1 MKTVKYIYTKS
12 IVLLGMACILLVSC
26 ERDLPDEIVFSEF
39 PSTPEIFIDGPVGLG
54 SDFYFPYLGSKA
66 TAWSVDNDESYL
78 GSSSMRFD
86 VPNANDPEGNY
97 AGAIFRIDGGGRNLS
112 QYDALTFW
120 AKATQGVTIAQF
132 GFGEDFLE
140 NKYVTTLRDVPLS
153 TAWQKI
159 IIPIPDP
166 SKLTQER
173 GMFRYAAGTGG
184 TNGAAFTFWV
194 DELKFEKLGTVA
206 QPRPK
211 MYDGNDV
218 TQTAFIGAI
227 INIIGLTQTFN
238 LANGQDQTVTASP
251 AYFNFSSSDLAVA
264 SVNENGEV
272 MVNGEGTA
280 EITAS
285 LGSESAQGSLTIQS
299 LGNFNTAPVPT
310 EDPANVISIF
320 SDAYNNVPV
329 DFFNGYWEPFQTTE
343 SADFDVNGD
352 NILNYVNFNFV
363 GNQFANPTVDASS
376 KSTLHFDV
384 YVPDGTVSPQLLI
397 TLRDFG
403 ADGAD
408 GGGDDTDQ
416 AETFSGASLTPGQ
429 WNSLDMSISG
439 MANRNRLGLIIYE
452 NLGSGLTSFYLDNIY
467 FY

>member
-194 DELKFEKLGTVA
+194 DELKFEKLGGVF
-206 QPRPK
+206 RK
-211 MYDGNDV
+211 
-218 TQTAFIGAI
+218 
-227 INIIGLTQTFN
+227 
-238 LANGQDQTVTASP
+238 
-251 AYFNFSSSDLAVA
+251 SSEL
-264 SVNENGEV
+264 
-272 MVNGEGTA
+272 
-280 EITAS
+280 
-285 LGSESAQGSLTIQS
+285 Q
-299 LGNFNTAPVPT
+299 
-310 EDPANVISIF
+310 
-320 SDAYNNVPV
+320 
-329 DFFNGYWEPFQTTE
+329 
-343 SADFDVNGD
+343 
-352 NILNYVNFNFV
+352 
-363 GNQFANPTVDASS
+363 
-376 KSTLHFDV
+376 
-384 YVPDGTVSPQLLI
+384 
-397 TLRDFG
+397 
-403 ADGAD
+403 
-408 GGGDDTDQ
+408 
-416 AETFSGASLTPGQ
+416 
-429 WNSLDMSISG
+429 
-439 MANRNRLGLIIYE
+439 
-452 NLGSGLTSFYLDNIY
+452 
-467 FY
+467 

>member
-12 IVLLGMACILLVSC
+12 IFLLGLAFILPLSC
-26 ERDLPDEIVFSEF
+26 ERDLPDEIVISEF
-39 PSTPEIFIDGPVGLG
+39 PSTPEIFTDSPVGLG
-54 SDFYFPYLGSKA
+54 SDFYFPYFGSKA
-66 TAWSVDNDESYL
+66 TAWSVDDDESYQ
-78 GSSSMRFD
+78 GSASMRFD

-97 AGAIFRIDGGGRNLS
+97 AGAIFRIDGGGRNLTE
-112 QYDALTFW
+112 YDALTFW
-120 AKATQGVTIAQF
+120 AKATQGVTIAEF
-132 GFGEDFLE
+132 GFGEDFMG
-140 NKYVTTLRDVPLS
+140 NTHMTTLQNVTLS

-159 IIPIPDP
+159 IIPIPDA
-166 SKLTQER
+166 SKLINER
-173 GMFRYAAGTGG
+173 GMFRYAAGTGD
-184 TNGAAFTFWV
+184 TAGAAYTFWV

-218 TQTAFIGAI
+218 TQTAFIGSI
-227 INIIGLTQTFN
+227 VNIIGLTQTYN
-238 LANGQDQTVTASP
+238 LANGQDQTVLAAP
-251 AYFNFSSSDLAVA
+251 AYFEFSSSNPAVA
-264 SVNENGEV
+264 DVNENGEV
-272 MVNGEGTA
+272 TVNGEGDA

-285 LGSESAQGSLTIQS
+285 LGGESAQGSLTIQS
-299 LGNFNTAPVPT
+299 LGQFDTAPVPT
-310 EDPANVISIF
+310 ENAANVISIF
-320 SDAYNNVPV
+320 SDAYTNVPV

-352 NILNYVNFNFV
+352 NILNYFNFNFV
-363 GNQFANPTVDASS
+363 GNQFANPTVDATS
-376 KSTLHFDV
+376 KSTLHFDI

-452 NLGSGLTSFYLDNIY
+452 NLGSGLTAFYLDNIY